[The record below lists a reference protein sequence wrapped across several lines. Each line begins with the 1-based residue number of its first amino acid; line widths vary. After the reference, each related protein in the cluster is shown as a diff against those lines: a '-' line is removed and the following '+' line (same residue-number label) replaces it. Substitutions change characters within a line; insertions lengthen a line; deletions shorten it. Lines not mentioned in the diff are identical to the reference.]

1 MIIIMLEDLNH
12 SETKIMV
19 VEDDI
24 STQILFKKILITN
37 GFRVVDCANNG
48 FEAIEKYKS
57 LIGHSTDKPDIILID
72 HHMPLKTGI
81 EATKE
86 IKQLNGNVKI
96 IFTSGDLK
104 IKEEALAT
112 GAVDFIKK
120 PFKVNDIINSIT
132 NALAS

>member
-1 MIIIMLEDLNH
+1 MSEDLNL
-12 SETKIMV
+12 SKIKIMV

-24 STQILFKKILITN
+24 PTQILFKKILIAN
-37 GFRVVDCANNG
+37 GLKVVECANNG
-48 FEAIEKYKS
+48 LEAIEKYKR
-57 LIGHSTDKPDIILID
+57 LIGHSNDKPDVILMD

-86 IKQLNGNVKI
+86 IKQLNGKVKI
-96 IFTSGDLK
+96 IFTSGDTQ

-120 PFKVNDIINSIT
+120 PFKVNDIIESIS

>member
-1 MIIIMLEDLNH
+1 MSKDPDYTMTN
-12 SETKIMV
+12 IMV

-24 STQILFKKILITN
+24 STQILFKKVLKVN

-48 FEAIEKYKS
+48 YEAIEKYKS
-57 LIGHSTDKPDIILID
+57 LIGNSTDKPDIILMD

-96 IFTSGDLK
+96 IFTSGDVQ

-112 GAVDFIKK
+112 GAIDFIKK
-120 PFKVNDIINSIT
+120 PFKMIDIIESIT
-132 NALAS
+132 NALAT